1 MEIDYQEN
9 LTQKKAEAY
18 AYVSGCFNDEEK
30 KYGYA
35 GVIYQNGDKYKI
47 QGNGNDI
54 NLAKRQA
61 VAGQILASQ
70 ETVKKAIELGIK
82 NINIYYDLD
91 GIKKWATGEWKR
103 NNDETMNYYNFFQ
116 KIKSKIN
123 IEFIKIKNKSSTE
136 RNEVTKLSKEAAG
149 ICVIEDIKYKN
160 KYKYNHYKKPDKQ
173 QKNKKKNKKIKI

>member
-35 GVIYQNGDKYKI
+35 GVIYQNGGKYKI

-149 ICVIEDIKYKN
+149 ICVIEDIK
-160 KYKYNHYKKPDKQ
+160 
-173 QKNKKKNKKIKI
+173 